1 VIALVKTWFTNKT
14 LFTNTYFEIFD
25 LSLYLIDVFHCF
37 LNLLY
42 DYILNVLQHKLRGNQ
57 KEKVRQFMGFTQA
70 NEKTAIACLTQ
81 HDWRLDIASDRFFQ
95 NAELYFRDSQPRP
108 VPVDWKKIEQL
119 FIQYRG

>member
-1 VIALVKTWFTNKT
+1 
-14 LFTNTYFEIFD
+14 
-25 LSLYLIDVFHCF
+25 
-37 LNLLY
+37 
-42 DYILNVLQHKLRGNQ
+42 
-57 KEKVRQFMGFTQA
+57 MGFTQA

-119 FIQYRG
+119 FTQYRGKYTHMLGNIKSFRFVTFYNLY